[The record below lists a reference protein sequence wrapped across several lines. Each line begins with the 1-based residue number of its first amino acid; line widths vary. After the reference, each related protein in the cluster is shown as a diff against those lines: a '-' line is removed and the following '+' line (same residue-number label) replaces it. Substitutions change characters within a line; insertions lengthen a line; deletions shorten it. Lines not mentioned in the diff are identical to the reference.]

1 MRNHAEGSALP
12 ILAFMS
18 VLGSVLLRLLR
29 GLGLVL
35 RRLKGL
41 LVPIMHVSSS
51 V

>member
-1 MRNHAEGSALP
+1 MRNHAVVGAVP
-12 ILAFMS
+12 TLAFTS
-18 VLGSVLLRLLR
+18 VLGSVLLRLLG
-29 GLGLVL
+29 GLVLVL

>member
-1 MRNHAEGSALP
+1 MRNHAVVGAVP

-18 VLGSVLLRLLR
+18 VLGSVLLRLLG
-29 GLGLVL
+29 GLVLVL

>member
-1 MRNHAEGSALP
+1 VRNHAVRSAIPTLV
-12 ILAFMS
+12 FMS
-18 VLGSVLLRLLR
+18 VLGIVLLRLL
-29 GLGLVL
+29 GFLVLVL

>member
-1 MRNHAEGSALP
+1 MRIPVVGSALP

-18 VLGSVLLRLLR
+18 VLGSVLLRLL
-29 GLGLVL
+29 GGLVL
-35 RRLKGL
+35 VLRMLKGL